1 MHHEK
6 YAMECIIGNIPWNAP
21 WEIYHG
27 IHHGENY
34 GVHSGNFTNECMVSM
49 VGFVKP

>member
-1 MHHEK
+1 MKCIMGNTQDMHYGK
-6 YAMECIIGNIPWNAP
+6 YAMECLMGNIPWNAP

-34 GVHSGNFTNECMVSM
+34 GVHSGNF
-49 VGFVKP
+49 